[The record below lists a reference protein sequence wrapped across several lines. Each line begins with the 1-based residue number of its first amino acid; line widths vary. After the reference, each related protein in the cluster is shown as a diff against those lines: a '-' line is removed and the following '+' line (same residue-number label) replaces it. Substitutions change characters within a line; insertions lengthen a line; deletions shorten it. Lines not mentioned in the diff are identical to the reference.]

1 MKTIIPPS
9 NTTHP
14 RAGAQAGSAP
24 AVTQIFNLL
33 YRRIAFCRPQER
45 SQGIG
50 MSSPPL
56 PANQRHG
63 KLHPNAT
70 LPTAALCLLLA
81 ALTLPLAP
89 ARAAT
94 NDLTTAIQ
102 RGLFEEE
109 ANQNLGAAIQAYQSV
124 ASQFDKDRKLAA
136 TAIFRLGECYRKQG
150 NTNDASIQYERIL
163 REFSDQP
170 TLVTLSRQNLAG
182 LGSAPVAPAAP
193 TLSDAA
199 RQEQKRLLEDE
210 IKLVQK
216 QLESQQKQVEVG
228 AMTPDGLLPTQR
240 DLLKLKRQMAAL
252 DAGQPISITAT
263 ELPASA
269 ASTESDE
276 VRRIQ
281 ALIKDSPDLINAPD
295 RKGATLLQSAAAKG
309 NVAVVKLLLEN
320 GAAVDGLQQPGFTAL
335 HYAAAN
341 GRKAVVDLLLSKG
354 AKPDARNVSGVT
366 PLHLATLKG
375 YESVAKAL
383 LAAGAP
389 INDLTKDY
397 SKGES
402 EDLPYSIAGY
412 MSPLH
417 LASEGGYTRLVE
429 LLLAKGADVNAG
441 YQTPLSYAVRKHY
454 LPVAELLLAAH
465 ANPNAGTYD
474 LPLAMAAFAGETP
487 VLKLLLAHGAN
498 PNTNTPLSWQLYMG
512 QSFLA
517 TGTAVRP
524 LFLAVNRHAAEAV
537 AELLRAKADPN
548 ALDPRGQSLLFEAL
562 PHTPT
567 LQALLE
573 SGANPNVADSE
584 GDSPLF
590 RAVYTT
596 NQLAV
601 ELLLAHQADTT
612 AARNSDGWT
621 PLHLAAGLGV
631 KPIAEL
637 LLNAGTAINVTN
649 KRGETPLYGAV
660 QHDKPELAAL
670 LLARKADPNAKDING
685 QTPLH
690 FAVSN
695 GQPAMAKLLLA
706 NQADPNERNN
716 YGQTPLDLA
725 KSQSQGPR
733 PSPPM
738 AAPLPLVPGSGG
750 RRASFASRSQQREA
764 TPQPMAELL
773 RQHGAVDDL
782 PQLDGIRVQRRATGF
797 SNTPL
802 TRGAH
807 DWSQFTLLEVL
818 AMQYGLLATSP
829 NEEGDNAL
837 SFLPSFFVNSRLPYP
852 DLAHLRIRRPARDA
866 KSWQEQV
873 VDLTPVLT
881 SGDCSKDARL
891 GWGDVVEVP
900 EADHALNQPWSGLSE
915 AGLLNLKQCLTRQV
929 AIVIKGQAT
938 NITLAL
944 KINNN
949 TRYAKGRCEITG
961 RTPFWLK
968 PVLLQSK
975 RVLVS
980 SDLSRVKVIRHNAAT
995 GRQDEWVVDCS
1006 EASPA
1011 PDFWLK
1017 DGDRIEVP
1025 EKTSASAVPAQVLPT
1040 PARIDP
1046 ATGLPTSQSQS
1057 GQPFPPPAS
1066 VQLNQGPQPQSERRN
1081 SPSPHAPEAQASQSS
1096 ALKPAAPSSGPG
1108 KPAASSFSQRLAHVV
1123 ERVPRAE
1130 TPEGSPGWYL
1140 DVGNLRYSPKADDL
1154 DLLNAGYHKDRAAKT
1169 RRAELWEPRAT
1180 ADLKGRA
1187 CPAVWT
1193 GTDMV
1198 VFGGEGMGTSFDDG
1212 ARYCLA
1218 EDTWALLPQKGAPSS
1233 RTGHA
1238 MLWTG
1243 KEVIVWGGF
1252 GGRWGNDTNHH
1263 DGARYNPSADTWKPV
1278 STRNAPEARFDFSAL
1293 WTGREMLVW
1302 GGYTDSRSRYQGA
1315 HADAHL
1321 NTGGR
1326 YDPASDAWRTI
1337 TSQGAPSRRA
1347 FNTAVWTGKEML
1359 VWGGCNTSKVLN
1371 DGGRYNPAK
1380 DAWKPINNDGAPSPR
1395 GGHVAVWTGKEMLI
1409 WGGTTR
1415 EPREASDY
1423 FETGARYNPET
1434 DEWKPLSSVGA
1445 PKGRVL
1451 APAVWTGTEMI
1462 FWGGVNDAQGSGV
1475 NDSSRFVGTG
1485 ARYNPATD
1493 TWTEI
1498 TNAGAPSPRL
1508 TSAVWTGD
1516 GLLTF
1521 GGYNGS
1527 HLNDAW
1533 FYSPQRTLYPYT
1545 KQ

>member
-1 MKTIIPPS
+1 
-9 NTTHP
+9 
-14 RAGAQAGSAP
+14 
-24 AVTQIFNLL
+24 
-33 YRRIAFCRPQER
+33 
-45 SQGIG
+45 

-109 ANQNLGAAIQAYQSV
+109 ANQNLGTAIQAYQSV

-150 NTNDASIQYERIL
+150 NTNDAAIQYERIL

-199 RQEQKRLLEDE
+199 RQEQKRLLEEE
-210 IKLVQK
+210 IKLVEE
-216 QLESQQKQVEVG
+216 QLKVQQMLAKEGRISQD
-228 AMTPDGLLPTQR
+228 ALWAPQR
-240 DLLKLKRQMAAL
+240 DLLKLKRQLAAL

-276 VRRIQ
+276 VRRILT
-281 ALIKDSPDLINAPD
+281 LIKDSPDLINAPD

-465 ANPNAGTYD
+465 ANPNAGTCD
-474 LPLAMAAFAGETP
+474 LPLAVAAFAGETP

-524 LFLAVNRHAAEAV
+524 LFLAVNRHATEAV

-548 ALDPRGQSLLFEAL
+548 ALDPRGRSLLFEAL
-562 PHTPT
+562 PHAPT

-596 NQLAV
+596 NQPAV

-612 AARNSDGWT
+612 AARKSDGWT
-621 PLHLAAGLGV
+621 PLHLAAALGV

-637 LLNAGTAINVTN
+637 LLNAGAAINVTS
-649 KRGETPLYGAV
+649 KRGETPLHVAV
-660 QHDKPELAAL
+660 RYDMPEVAAL
-670 LLARKADPNAKDING
+670 LLARKADPNAKDIEG

-690 FAVSN
+690 FAVAN
-695 GQPAMAKLLLA
+695 GQSAMATLLLA

-716 YGQTPLDLA
+716 SGLTPLDLA

-733 PSPPM
+733 PGPPM

-802 TRGAH
+802 TKGAH
-807 DWSQFTLLEVL
+807 DWSQFTLLELL

-829 NEEGDNAL
+829 NEGGDNAM
-837 SFLPSFFVNSRLPYP
+837 SFLSAFFDNSRLPYP

-881 SGDCSKDARL
+881 SGDCSKDVGL

-900 EADHALNQPWSGLSE
+900 EADHPLNQAWPGLSE
-915 AGLLNLKQCLTRQV
+915 PGLLNLKQCLTRQV
-929 AIVIKGQAT
+929 AIVVKGQAT
-938 NITLAL
+938 NITLAPRISQL
-944 KINNN
+944 SQ
-949 TRYAKGRCEITG
+949 YGRFTIIG

-1025 EKTSASAVPAQVLPT
+1025 EKTSSSAT
-1040 PARIDP
+1040 
-1046 ATGLPTSQSQS
+1046 
-1057 GQPFPPPAS
+1057 
-1066 VQLNQGPQPQSERRN
+1066 
-1081 SPSPHAPEAQASQSS
+1081 AQAEAPQ
-1096 ALKPAAPSSGPG
+1096 AAAPKPAAPSSGPG

-1123 ERVPRAE
+1123 ERVPPSQ
-1130 TPEGSPGWYL
+1130 TPGSDRGQHP
-1140 DVGNLRYSPKADDL
+1140 DVANRPYSPKADDPAL
-1154 DLLNAGYHKDRAAKT
+1154 PSAGYLADRAAKT

-1193 GTDMV
+1193 GSEMV
-1198 VFGGEGMGTSFDDG
+1198 VFGGEGVGTSFDDG

-1252 GGRWGNDTNHH
+1252 GGRWGNDTNRH
-1263 DGARYNPSADTWKPV
+1263 DGARYNPSANTWKPV

-1293 WTGREMLVW
+1293 WTGKEMLVW
-1302 GGYTDSRSRYQGA
+1302 GGYTDSHSRYQGA

-1326 YDPASDAWRTI
+1326 YDPAIDAWRTI
-1337 TSQGAPSRRA
+1337 TTQGAPSRRA

-1380 DAWKPINNDGAPSPR
+1380 DAWKPINTDGAPNPR

-1434 DEWKPLSSVGA
+1434 DEWKPISSVGA

-1451 APAVWTGTEMI
+1451 APAVWTGAEML
-1462 FWGGVNDAQGSGV
+1462 FWGGVNDAQGSGA

-1498 TNAGAPSPRL
+1498 INAGAPSPRL

-1533 FYSPQRTLYPYT
+1533 LYWRQRTINW
-1545 KQ
+1545 